1 MKYFVKDW
9 YKDIDKSKK
18 IIQEYNDYY
27 KTIEQQISVNVKN
40 VFKNKHDTYIVK
52 AYFQEKDY
60 VMELEEKIWGKAY
73 IIFKN
78 ATVKCNSNI
87 KEEYWLY
94 NEVYKNESKYE
105 IHILFSKSDIIIM
118 CDDAYI
124 SIKNK
129 DYFKDLYIKED
140 YSIDLADNN
149 KKDIANVVID
159 KELTC
164 GYIMLNEWEKIIYSF
179 IQIYIH
185 INYYKY
191 NSIDDTIERQY
202 YNFSTQE
209 RKEKYRQLLSELEE
223 RLNKSIKVLE
233 RNNQIMESKELS
245 IIISEFLG
253 VYNNKDIS
261 LYNKNQLYVN
271 LSNEISSDIN
281 NIYISIIEY
290 INNNLCK

>member
-1 MKYFVKDW
+1 
-9 YKDIDKSKK
+9 
-18 IIQEYNDYY
+18 
-27 KTIEQQISVNVKN
+27 
-40 VFKNKHDTYIVK
+40 
-52 AYFQEKDY
+52 
-60 VMELEEKIWGKAY
+60 
-73 IIFKN
+73 
-78 ATVKCNSNI
+78 
-87 KEEYWLY
+87 
-94 NEVYKNESKYE
+94 
-105 IHILFSKSDIIIM
+105 
-118 CDDAYI
+118 
-124 SIKNK
+124 
-129 DYFKDLYIKED
+129 
-140 YSIDLADNN
+140 
-149 KKDIANVVID
+149 
-159 KELTC
+159 
-164 GYIMLNEWEKIIYSF
+164 MLNEWEKIIYSF